1 MSISLFAFAL
11 AAAAAPS
18 RPVRAQMVC
27 PRGTFVLNALRIR
40 GRHLEARGSCGD
52 HDRNWI
58 FDTRP
63 LPEGELR
70 AVSDLSNG
78 QKFTL
83 RYNQLNRHLTT
94 EVRRMDGA
102 ACMAVRHTLTPPRYP
117 RGADIAR
124 PNWTRLIT
132 YFVDDACRVG
142 AIQFGGQLFPF
153 ATGESTRAV
162 IYGVTFEIL
171 PNGKAQDK

>member
-1 MSISLFAFAL
+1 MLLSLQALAL
-11 AAAAAPS
+11 AAAAAPP

-27 PRGTFVLNALRIR
+27 PRGAFALGALRVRSRRI
-40 GRHLEARGSCGD
+40 EASGSCGER
-52 HDRNWI
+52 DRSWI
-58 FDTRP
+58 FETRR
-63 LPEGELR
+63 LPEGELH
-70 AVSDLSNG
+70 AVTDLSAG
-78 QKFTL
+78 QKFAF
-83 RYNQLNRHLTT
+83 RFNQQNRHLTT
-94 EVRRMDGA
+94 EVRRIDGA